1 MRGRAIFGL
10 AAAALIAAAVTPAS
24 GAPRSAHRPL
34 PRSPVPGSTCTVFPA
49 TNVWN
54 MDVSHLPVSPKSAMW
69 KASMHAGTTNLHPDF
84 GPPHY
89 GIPFNVVANTHPLVH
104 VRFHYARES
113 DKAPYPFG
121 SGTRVEGGSD
131 RHALMINKDTCILYE
146 LFGAQWNA
154 GHPTAGS
161 GAIFH
166 LKTNALRPS
175 TWTSA
180 DAAGLPIFPGLVRWD
195 EVKAGF
201 IGHAIRFTVNCSSQH
216 FLWPARHQA
225 GSSDGHCPPMGARFR
240 LQSGFDISRFGPY
253 VQVVLRA
260 MKRYGLI
267 LADNGSDWYFQGT
280 VDPHWTYSFVDQL
293 KQIPA
298 SAFVAVDESGCRVGP
313 NTGQFAYGPRCP
325 AP

>member
-1 MRGRAIFGL
+1 MRGRGIFGL
-10 AAAALIAAAVTPAS
+10 AAVALLAAAVTTPAS
-24 GAPRSAHRPL
+24 GAPATP
-34 PRSPVPGSTCTVFPA
+34 PRSPVPGSGCTVFPSN
-49 TNVWN
+49 NVWN
-54 MDVSHLPVSPKSAMW
+54 MDVSRLPLNPKSAMW
-69 KASMHAGTTNLHPDF
+69 KATMHAGTTNLHPDF

-89 GIPFNVVANTHPLVH
+89 GIPFNVVANAHPTEH
-104 VRFHYARES
+104 VRFHYASES

-121 SGTRVEGGSD
+121 AGTRVEGGSD
-131 RHALMINKDTCILYE
+131 RHALMINKDTCTLYE
-146 LFGAQWNA
+146 LFGARWNA

-166 LKTNALRPS
+166 LNSDALRPA

-195 EVKAGF
+195 EVRAGF
-201 IGHAIRFTVNCSSQH
+201 IGHAIRFTVDCSSRH
-216 FLWPARHQA
+216 FIWPARHEA
-225 GSSDGHCPPMGARFR
+225 GSSSGRCPPMGARFR
-240 LQSGFDISRFGPY
+240 LKSGYPLARFGPY

-280 VDPHWTYSFVDQL
+280 ADPHWTYSFVDQL
-293 KQIPA
+293 KRIPA
-298 SAFVAVDESGCRVGP
+298 SAFVAVDESGCRVGA
-313 NTGQFAYGPRCP
+313 NTGQFSYGPHCP